1 MVGGKQTVSGVL
13 PRFCLTK
20 VNSGLTLGNQ
30 IAVCM
35 NKVNASELS
44 R

>member
-1 MVGGKQTVSGVL
+1 MIGEKQVVSGVL
-13 PRFCLTK
+13 PGFCLTK
-20 VNSGLTLGNQ
+20 VNGGLTLGNQ